1 MQNVHKELK
10 AEMPDR
16 LNTQPI
22 IHGLEGIGLILITD
36 NSSQILWLYRS
47 PYANLTLDLHRTPA
61 RWGF

>member
-16 LNTQPI
+16 LNIQPI

-36 NSSQILWLYRS
+36 NSSQILFGLQ
-47 PYANLTLDLHRTPA
+47 PLLLPQC
-61 RWGF
+61 